1 MTEPT
6 KSSDYIPVADVEV
19 SAVRP
24 QRTGFTLQGTGAD
37 RAEYRVD
44 LELEVPVDQRTRTVL
59 GEILSQS
66 KWRIW
71 RRAPQPLRSPTRI
84 ARQPGKP
91 ASG

>member
-6 KSSDYIPVADVEV
+6 KSSDFIPVADVEV

-24 QRTGFTLQGTGAD
+24 ERTGFTLKGTGAD

-44 LELEVPVDQRTRTVL
+44 LELEVPVDQRTRSVL

-66 KWRIW
+66 RWRIW
-71 RRAPQPLRSPTRI
+71 RRATQPLRSPSRVS
-84 ARQPGKP
+84 RQPGKP
-91 ASG
+91 SNG

>member
-1 MTEPT
+1 MTEPI

-24 QRTGFTLQGTGAD
+24 QRNGFTLQGTGAD
-37 RAEYRVD
+37 RAEYRVE
-44 LELEVPVDQRTRTVL
+44 LELEVPVDQRTRSVL

-71 RRAPQPLRSPTRI
+71 RRAPQPIRSTHRP

-91 ASG
+91 PPG

>member
-1 MTEPT
+1 MDEPV
-6 KSSDYIPVADVEV
+6 KSLDHILVADVEV

-24 QRTGFTLQGTGAD
+24 QRTGFSLQGTGAD

-44 LELEVPVDQRTRTVL
+44 LELEVPVDQRTRSVL

-71 RRAPQPLRSPTRI
+71 RRAPQPLRSPGR
-84 ARQPGKP
+84 ASRKPGST
-91 ASG
+91 ATG